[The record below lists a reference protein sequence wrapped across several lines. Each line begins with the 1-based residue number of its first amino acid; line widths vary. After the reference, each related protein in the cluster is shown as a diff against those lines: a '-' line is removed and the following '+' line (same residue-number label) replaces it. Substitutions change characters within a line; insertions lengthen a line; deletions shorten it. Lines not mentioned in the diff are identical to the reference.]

1 MGNTGISGELS
12 LEALLGVLGKNPT
25 VHRSLSRTG
34 MGNTYN
40 TEGIL
45 GGNPYAHVWKQ

>member
-12 LEALLGVLGKNPT
+12 LEALLGVLGKKPT
-25 VHRSLSRTG
+25 VHRSPSRTG

-40 TEGIL
+40 TESIL
-45 GGNPYAHVWKQ
+45 GENPYPHVCKQ